1 MNVGTSESKGVDPY
15 DASSDGNGPIDD
27 ANPTVSEGG
36 DVRVRMEEV
45 QVGGPDSSLQR
56 EQHLHVASNT

>member
-15 DASSDGNGPIDD
+15 DASSHGNGLIDD
-27 ANPTVSEGG
+27 SNPTVDEGG
-36 DVRVRMEEV
+36 DVRVRIDEV

-56 EQHLHVASNT
+56 KQHLHVASNT